1 MKKSYLLSLIIALTF
16 GFFILYANLPSDA
29 QKYPSLEEIHADIF
43 MPAPESPDGNNVSN
57 QFSEQ
62 LSEFEQYLAENPE
75 DTTHLLR
82 IARLLQDGHRPS
94 EAAGYYERLLK
105 LNPGD
110 RQSWLDLSNCFA
122 AFGNWEKAEAAT
134 YDMLDEFP
142 GDEEARYNLGAIY
155 ANTGK
160 EKQAREIWNGLLDAS
175 NDEVA
180 RIAGESLALLNE
192 TPTLKD
198 DPAK

>member
-1 MKKSYLLSLIIALTF
+1 MKRSYLLPFIIALTF
-16 GFFILYANLPSDA
+16 GLFILFASLSSDS
-29 QKYPSLEEIHADIF
+29 QTNPSLEEIHADIF
-43 MPAPESPDGNNVSN
+43 MPAPENPDANNVSL
-57 QFSEQ
+57 QYKEQ
-62 LSEFEQYLAENPE
+62 VSDIEQYLAENPD

-94 EAAGYYERLLK
+94 EAAVYYERLLE

-122 AFGNWEKAEAAT
+122 ASGSWDKAEAST
-134 YDMLDEFP
+134 YRMLDAFP

-160 EKQAREIWNGLLDAS
+160 QKEAREVWTGLLNATD
-175 NDEVA
+175 NEVA
-180 RIAGESLALLNE
+180 KIAGESLALLNG
-192 TPTLKD
+192 TPTSKD
-198 DPAK
+198 ELPE